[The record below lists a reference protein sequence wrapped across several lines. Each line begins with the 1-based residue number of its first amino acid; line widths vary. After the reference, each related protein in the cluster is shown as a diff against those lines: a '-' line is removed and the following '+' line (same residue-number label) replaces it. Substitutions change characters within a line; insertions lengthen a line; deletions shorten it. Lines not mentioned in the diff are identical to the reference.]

1 MKKQNCDIFFSL
13 GFESLKTMG
22 KFMPIDIPK
31 EDKMT
36 IKDNKYLENISFFII
51 QNEFLKY

>member
-1 MKKQNCDIFFSL
+1 
-13 GFESLKTMG
+13 
-22 KFMPIDIPK
+22 MPIDIPK